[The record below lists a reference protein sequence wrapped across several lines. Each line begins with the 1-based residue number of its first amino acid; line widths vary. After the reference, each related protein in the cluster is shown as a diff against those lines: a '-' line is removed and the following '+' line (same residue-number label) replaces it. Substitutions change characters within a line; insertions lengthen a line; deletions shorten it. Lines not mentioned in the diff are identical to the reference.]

1 MRHKSILYPVCRV
14 DLVELEP
21 GESFTFSQKAASAS
35 YGVFALG
42 GTRSAADAVET
53 TDPARYTVTTLTS
66 GAVPGRMFNQ
76 VGKWIPNTPENGWS
90 NDVLGHEAMTITAGE
105 QGAQWICLGRV
116 SEHECQILPLSADGN
131 QPLPSGWGVLGIRRE
146 AICDGIVIGALQY
159 FAPREQNVPLICKGD
174 ALLIRHLATFSV
186 S

>member
-116 SEHECQILPLSADGN
+116 AGHNCEILPLRIEMEQSL
-131 QPLPSGWGVLGIRRE
+131 PLGCGVLGMRGDLVCAKQ
-146 AICDGIVIGALQY
+146 AIGQMQY
-159 FAPREQNVPLICKGD
+159 FGPREKVVKLSGNGD
-174 ALLIRHLATFSV
+174 VLLMR
-186 S
+186 